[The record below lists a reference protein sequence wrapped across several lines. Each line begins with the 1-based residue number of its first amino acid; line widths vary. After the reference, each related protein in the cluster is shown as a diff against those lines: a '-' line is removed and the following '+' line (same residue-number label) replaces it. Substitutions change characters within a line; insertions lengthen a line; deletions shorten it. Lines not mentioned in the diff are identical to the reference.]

1 MASLPLIS
9 VVDDDESVRDSLQSL
24 IRSVGLSVE
33 VFPSAEEF
41 LNSNHL
47 RRTRCLILD
56 VRMPGMNGF
65 ELHRQLRATLRDI
78 PVIFITAHGNE
89 ASRLQALKEG
99 AMDYLYKPFSDEDL
113 LNAID
118 AALRLEVIKNSG
130 DGLRGARTES

>member
-1 MASLPLIS
+1 
-9 VVDDDESVRDSLQSL
+9 
-24 IRSVGLSVE
+24 LSVE

-65 ELHRQLRATLRDI
+65 ELHRQLRATHRDI